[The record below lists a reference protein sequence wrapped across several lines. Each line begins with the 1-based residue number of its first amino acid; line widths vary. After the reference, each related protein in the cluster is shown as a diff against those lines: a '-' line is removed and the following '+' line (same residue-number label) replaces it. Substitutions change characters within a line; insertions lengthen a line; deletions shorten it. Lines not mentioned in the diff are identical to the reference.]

1 MRFPQKDSYASA
13 LSVSS
18 STMVS
23 PTLPTPPKRDLS
35 SSPSSSVKLKIRVD
49 NRSQSAEIMK
59 EINKISTSF
68 PKYVSKCFDKSLEI
82 LTESY
87 SQATEAKSKLLEK
100 MDNLDIS
107 DPVFCNV
114 KHYNIVGLHYEV
126 SKEEVVASFIRDN
139 PKLNLEKSNHD
150 QLSVKVKGLDHAV
163 LTVKSVNRC
172 HSGVYRVCV
181 AVTTEF
187 CHSGQL

>member
-1 MRFPQKDSYASA
+1 MFLLCKAHKGVWKSLDDKISTDINVLASDMAAMKSNVSEQLSRFENVQMEEESQPVCSPPRKSARRFPQKNSYASA

-59 EINKISTSF
+59 EINKSSTSF
-68 PKYVSKCFDKSLEI
+68 PKYVSKSFDKSLEI

-87 SQATEAKSKLLEK
+87 SQATEAKNQLLEK
-100 MDNLDIS
+100 IDNLD
-107 DPVFCNV
+107 
-114 KHYNIVGLHYEV
+114 Y
-126 SKEEVVASFIRDN
+126 IRSCI
-139 PKLNLEKSNHD
+139 LQCLA
-150 QLSVKVKGLDHAV
+150 L
-163 LTVKSVNRC
+163 
-172 HSGVYRVCV
+172 
-181 AVTTEF
+181 
-187 CHSGQL
+187 